1 MPSSATSSKGSV
13 SRRSSASGATRK
25 SKAKP
30 KLKSK
35 ANPKLVPQ
43 ESTPATR
50 VAIIGGGRGGKA
62 LMEIFA
68 QDPLA
73 RIVGLAE
80 IKARSSGTK
89 LAKQIGVPVTQDYRE
104 LLKLKD
110 VDLIIDV
117 TGNMEVWRALQKI
130 RRPNLAII
138 GAASAKFMWQLI
150 EARIRATTEIEKT
163 LTRYQSLF
171 RRFVKEEAERAVH
184 EERTRIACDI
194 HDGLVQTL
202 VGVNFKMEL
211 CAELVSQDP
220 TKSSGLMREAKA
232 QLKHGIQETRQV
244 VFNLRPGQEEK
255 LDLFS
260 ALSNFLKVFE
270 EQQRVKVEFDFT
282 GDDLSLPPKTKV
294 FLFRI
299 VQEALQN
306 SSKHAKASQAFVHIE
321 VNHDMLTA
329 SIRDNGVGF
338 DVQAVSRD
346 PEKWDH
352 FGLRGMKE
360 RAKLL
365 GGEAQLKSSKGK
377 GTTVTVRIPL
387 GRKGMDPNDKK
398 N

>member
-1 MPSSATSSKGSV
+1 MPSPNSLPKRASQKPTSPL
-13 SRRSSASGATRK
+13 SRSR
-25 SKAKP
+25 
-30 KLKSK
+30 
-35 ANPKLVPQ
+35 
-43 ESTPATR
+43 TPAKKKTVPHRTQEPTR

-80 IKARSSGTK
+80 SKTHTSGTK
-89 LAKQIGVPVTQDYRE
+89 LAKQFGVPVIQDYRE
-104 LLKLKD
+104 LLKRKD
-110 VDLIIDV
+110 VDLVIDV
-117 TGNMEVWRALQKI
+117 TGSAEVGQALQKN
-130 RRPNLAII
+130 RRSNVAVI
-138 GAASAKFMWQLI
+138 GGASAKFMWQLI

-184 EERTRIACDI
+184 EERTRIACEI

-211 CAELVSQDP
+211 CAELVARDP
-220 TKSSGLMREAKA
+220 KKSADLMREAKA
-232 QLKHGIQETRQV
+232 QLKHGIQETRHV

-255 LDLFS
+255 LNLFS
-260 ALSNFLKVFE
+260 ALSNFLKSFE
-270 EQQRVKVEFDFT
+270 EQQRVNVEFDFK
-282 GDDLSLPPKTKV
+282 GDDLSLPPNTKV

-306 SSKHAKASQAFVHIE
+306 ASKHAKASQAFVHIE
-321 VNHDMLTA
+321 VKHDMLTA

-346 PEKWDH
+346 PDKWDH

-387 GRKGMDPNDKK
+387 GRKDVMRNDEK

>member
-1 MPSSATSSKGSV
+1 MPSSAVPTKRAV
-13 SRRSSASGATRK
+13 LRRRPISARK
-25 SKAKP
+25 SKAKSVRR
-30 KLKSK
+30 KST
-35 ANPKLVPQ
+35 Q
-43 ESTPATR
+43 ATR
-50 VAIIGGGRGGKA
+50 VAILGGGRGGKA

-80 IKARSSGTK
+80 SKVRTSGTK
-89 LAKQIGVPVTQDYRE
+89 LAKQFGVPVTKDYRD
-104 LLKLKD
+104 LLKLKG

-117 TGNMEVWRALQKI
+117 TGSAEVGQALQRV
-130 RRPNLAII
+130 RRPKLAII
-138 GAASAKFMWQLI
+138 GGASAKFMWQLI

-171 RRFVKEEAERAVH
+171 RRFVKEEAEGAVH
-184 EERTRIACDI
+184 EERTRIACEI

-202 VGVNFKMEL
+202 VGVNFKMER
-211 CAELVSQDP
+211 CAELVSQDAI
-220 TKSSGLMREAKA
+220 KCANLMREAKS

-255 LDLFS
+255 LELFP
-260 ALSNFLKVFE
+260 ALSNFLKSFE
-270 EQQRVKVEFDFT
+270 EQQRVNVEFEYH
-282 GDDLSLPPKTKV
+282 GDASSLDPKAKV

-306 SSKHAKASQAFVHIE
+306 TSKHAKATEVVVHIE
-321 VNHDMLTA
+321 VSHDMLMA
-329 SIRDNGVGF
+329 SIRDNGTGF
-338 DVQAVSRD
+338 DVQAVTRD
-346 PEKWDH
+346 PDKWDH

-365 GGEAQLKSSKGK
+365 GGDARVHSDKGQ
-377 GTTVTVRIPL
+377 GTTVSVRIPL
-387 GRKGMDPNDKK
+387 GRKDVGRNVKK

>member
-1 MPSSATSSKGSV
+1 
-13 SRRSSASGATRK
+13 
-25 SKAKP
+25 
-30 KLKSK
+30 
-35 ANPKLVPQ
+35 
-43 ESTPATR
+43 
-50 VAIIGGGRGGKA
+50 
-62 LMEIFA
+62 MEIFA

-80 IKARSSGTK
+80 SRTRTSCTK
-89 LAKQIGVPVTQDYRE
+89 LARQFGVPVTQDYRD

-117 TGNMEVWRALQKI
+117 TGNPEVGQVLQKV

-138 GAASAKFMWQLI
+138 GGASAKFMWQLI

-171 RRFVKEEAERAVH
+171 RRFVKEEAERAVQ
-184 EERTRIACDI
+184 EERTRITCEI

-202 VGVNFKMEL
+202 VGVNFKMER
-211 CAELVSQDP
+211 CAELVQQDP
-220 TKSSGLMREAKA
+220 VKCSDLMNEAKA
-232 QLKHGIQETRQV
+232 QLKHGIQEVRQV
-244 VFNLRPGQEEK
+244 VFNLRPGQDEK
-255 LDLFS
+255 MDLFS
-260 ALSNFLKVFE
+260 ALSNFFKSFE
-270 EQQRVKVEFDFT
+270 EQHRVQVEFDYQ
-282 GDDLSLPPKTKV
+282 GEDSSLDPKTKV

-306 SSKHAKASQAFVHIE
+306 ASKHAKASRVVVHIA

-329 SIRDNGVGF
+329 VIRDNGVGF

-346 PEKWDH
+346 PDKWDH

-365 GGEAQLKSSKGK
+365 GGEARLQSIKGR
-377 GTTVTVRIPL
+377 GTTVTVRIPSA
-387 GRKGMDPNDKK
+387 RKDVVRDGQK

>member
-1 MPSSATSSKGSV
+1 MPSSPPSAKRSV
-13 SRRSSASGATRK
+13 SRRSSTSSPKR
-25 SKAKP
+25 KP
-30 KLKSK
+30 KTVRRRS
-35 ANPKLVPQ
+35 Q
-43 ESTPATR
+43 PATR

-80 IKARSSGTK
+80 IKPRTSGTK
-89 LAKQIGVPVTQDYRE
+89 LAKQFEVPVTQDYRD

-117 TGNMEVWRALQKI
+117 TGNTEVWHALQKV

-138 GAASAKFMWQLI
+138 GGASAKFMWQLI

-171 RRFVKEEAERAVH
+171 RRFVKEEAERAVQ
-184 EERTRIACDI
+184 EERTRIACEI

-211 CAELVSQDP
+211 CAELVQPDP
-220 TKSSGLMREAKA
+220 KKSSDLMKEAKA
-232 QLKHGIQETRQV
+232 QLKHGIQEARQV
-244 VFNLRPGQEEK
+244 VFSLRPGQEEK
-255 LDLFS
+255 LDLLP
-260 ALSNFLKVFE
+260 ALSNYLKSFE
-270 EQQRVKVEFDFT
+270 EQERVKVEFDYH
-282 GDDLSLPPKTKV
+282 GDESPLPPKAKV

-299 VQEALQN
+299 VQEALHNTSQ
-306 SSKHAKASQAFVHIE
+306 HGKASQVAVQIA

-346 PEKWDH
+346 PDKWDH

-365 GGEAQLKSSKGK
+365 GGEAQLQSSKGK
-377 GTTVTVRIPL
+377 GTTITVRIPL
-387 GRKGMDPNDKK
+387 GRKDAVRNGQK

>member
-1 MPSSATSSKGSV
+1 MPSSAVPIKRAV
-13 SRRSSASGATRK
+13 SRRRPISARK
-25 SKAKP
+25 SKAKSVRR
-30 KLKSK
+30 KST
-35 ANPKLVPQ
+35 Q
-43 ESTPATR
+43 ATR
-50 VAIIGGGRGGKA
+50 VAILGGGRGGKA

-80 IKARSSGTK
+80 SKARTSGTK
-89 LAKQIGVPVTQDYRE
+89 LAKQFGVPVTKDYRD
-104 LLKLKD
+104 LLKLKG

-117 TGNMEVWRALQKI
+117 TGSAEVGQALQRV
-130 RRPNLAII
+130 RRPKLAII
-138 GAASAKFMWQLI
+138 GGASAKFMWQLI

-184 EERTRIACDI
+184 EERTRIACEI

-202 VGVNFKMEL
+202 VGVNFKMER
-211 CAELVSQDP
+211 CAELVSQDVI
-220 TKSSGLMREAKA
+220 KCANLMREAKS

-244 VFNLRPGQEEK
+244 VFNLRQGQEEK
-255 LDLFS
+255 LELFP
-260 ALSNFLKVFE
+260 ALSNFLKSFE
-270 EQQRVKVEFDFT
+270 EQQRVKVGFEYH
-282 GDDLSLPPKTKV
+282 GDASFLDPKAKV

-306 SSKHAKASQAFVHIE
+306 TSKHAKATEVVVHIE
-321 VNHDMLTA
+321 VSHDMLMA
-329 SIRDNGVGF
+329 SIRDNGTGF
-338 DVQAVSRD
+338 DVQAVTRD
-346 PEKWDH
+346 PDKWDH

-365 GGEAQLKSSKGK
+365 GGDARLHSGKGQ
-377 GTTVTVRIPL
+377 GTTVSVRIPL
-387 GRKGMDPNDKK
+387 GRKDVGRNVKK

>member
-1 MPSSATSSKGSV
+1 
-13 SRRSSASGATRK
+13 
-25 SKAKP
+25 
-30 KLKSK
+30 
-35 ANPKLVPQ
+35 
-43 ESTPATR
+43 
-50 VAIIGGGRGGKA
+50 
-62 LMEIFA
+62 MEIFT

-80 IKARSSGTK
+80 TKTRSAATK
-89 LAKQIGVPVTQDYRE
+89 LAKLFGVPVTRDFRE

-117 TGNMEVWRALQKI
+117 TGNAEVGQALQRI
-130 RRPNLAII
+130 RRPKLAII
-138 GAASAKFMWQLI
+138 GGASAKFMWQLI

-163 LTRYQSLF
+163 LMRYQSLF
-171 RRFVKEEAERAVH
+171 RRFVKEETTRAVH
-184 EERTRIACDI
+184 EERTRIAADI

-211 CAELVSQDP
+211 GAEIVQQDP
-220 TKSSGLMREAKA
+220 VKCSDLMREAKA

-260 ALSNFLKVFE
+260 ALSNFLKTFQ
-270 EQQRVKVEFDFT
+270 EQQHVQVEFDYQ
-282 GDDLSLPPKTKV
+282 GDDSSLLPKTKV

-299 VQEALQN
+299 IQEALHN
-306 SSKHAKASQAFVHIE
+306 TAKHAKAARVFVHIA
-321 VNHDMLTA
+321 VNHDMLIA
-329 SIRDNGVGF
+329 SVRDDGVGF

-346 PEKWDH
+346 PNKWDH

-365 GGEAQLKSSKGK
+365 GGEARLQSRKGR
-377 GTTVTVRIPL
+377 GTTVTVRIPV
-387 GRKGMDPNDKK
+387 GRKDEVRNGKK

>member
-1 MPSSATSSKGSV
+1 MPSSGTSGKRPAT
-13 SRRSSASGATRK
+13 RRPSASAPK
-25 SKAKP
+25 QKPKAKP
-30 KLKSK
+30 VHRRLAPPTS
-35 ANPKLVPQ
+35 
-43 ESTPATR
+43 
-50 VAIIGGGRGGKA
+50 VAIIGGGRGGRA
-62 LMEIFA
+62 LMEIFT

-80 IKARSSGTK
+80 TKTRSSATK
-89 LAKQIGVPVTQDYRE
+89 LAKMFGVPVTKDFRE

-117 TGNMEVWRALQKI
+117 TGNAEVGQALQRV
-130 RRPNLAII
+130 RRPKLAII
-138 GAASAKFMWQLI
+138 GGASAKFMWHLI

-163 LTRYQSLF
+163 LMRYQSLF
-171 RRFVKEEAERAVH
+171 RRFVKEETQRAVH
-184 EERTRIACDI
+184 EERTRIAADI

-211 CAELVSQDP
+211 GAEIVQQDP
-220 TKSSGLMREAKA
+220 MKCSDLMREAKA

-244 VFNLRPGQEEK
+244 IFNLRPGQEEK

-260 ALSNFLKVFE
+260 ALSNFLKTFQ
-270 EQQRVKVEFDFT
+270 EQQHVQVKFDYQ
-282 GDDLSLPPKTKV
+282 GDDSSLQPKTKV

-299 VQEALQN
+299 VQEALHN
-306 SSKHAKASQAFVHIE
+306 TAKHAKAVRVFVHIT

-329 SIRDNGVGF
+329 SIRDDGVGF

-346 PEKWDH
+346 PDKWDH

-365 GGEAQLKSSKGK
+365 GGDAQLQSIKGR
-377 GTTVTVRIPL
+377 GTTVTVRIPV
-387 GRKGMDPNDKK
+387 GRKDVIRNGQK

>member
-1 MPSSATSSKGSV
+1 MPIPPSSATRASKKPISSINR
-13 SRRSSASGATRK
+13 SRVTAK
-25 SKAKP
+25 SKSVRP
-30 KLKSK
+30 PSRQ
-35 ANPKLVPQ
+35 P
-43 ESTPATR
+43 TR

-80 IKARSSGTK
+80 SRSRTSGTK
-89 LAKQIGVPVTQDYRE
+89 LAKQFGVPVTQDYRD

-117 TGNMEVWRALQKI
+117 TGNAEVGQALQRV
-130 RRPNLAII
+130 RRPKLAII
-138 GAASAKFMWQLI
+138 GGASAKFMWQLI

-184 EERTRIACDI
+184 EERTRIACEI

-211 CAELVSQDP
+211 CAELVPQNP
-220 TKSSGLMREAKA
+220 KKSSELMREAKA
-232 QLKHGIQETRQV
+232 QLKHGIQETRHV

-260 ALSNFLKVFE
+260 ALSNFLKAFE
-270 EQQRVKVEFDFT
+270 EQHRVKVEFDFQ

-306 SSKHAKASQAFVHIE
+306 SSKHAKASQVFVQID

-365 GGEAQLKSSKGK
+365 GGEAQLTSSKGK
-377 GTTVTVRIPL
+377 GTTVTVQIPL
-387 GRKGMDPNDKK
+387 GRKGVIRNDEK

>member
-1 MPSSATSSKGSV
+1 
-13 SRRSSASGATRK
+13 
-25 SKAKP
+25 
-30 KLKSK
+30 
-35 ANPKLVPQ
+35 
-43 ESTPATR
+43 
-50 VAIIGGGRGGKA
+50 
-62 LMEIFA
+62 MEIFA

-80 IKARSSGTK
+80 SKARTSGTK
-89 LAKQIGVPVTQDYRE
+89 MAKQFGVPVTHDYRD
-104 LLKLKD
+104 LLKRKD
-110 VDLIIDV
+110 VDLINDV
-117 TGNMEVWRALQKI
+117 TGNDEVGQALQRV
-130 RRPNLAII
+130 RRPKLAII
-138 GAASAKFMWQLI
+138 GGASAKFMWQLI

-184 EERTRIACDI
+184 EERTRIACEI

-202 VGVNFKMEL
+202 VGVNFKMER
-211 CAELVSQDP
+211 CAELVEQDP
-220 TKSSGLMREAKA
+220 KKCSALIREAKA

-244 VFNLRPGQEEK
+244 VFSLRPGQEER
-255 LDLFS
+255 LELFP
-260 ALSNFLKVFE
+260 ALSNFLKSFE
-270 EQQRVKVEFDFT
+270 EQQRVQVEFDYQ
-282 GDDLSLPPKTKV
+282 GDDSSLDSKTKV

-299 VQEALQN
+299 VQEALHN
-306 SSKHAKASQAFVHIE
+306 TSKHGKASRVLVQIV

-387 GRKGMDPNDKK
+387 GRKDKIRNGQK

>member
-1 MPSSATSSKGSV
+1 MPSSATSTKRVV
-13 SRRSSASGATRK
+13 SRRRSISSG
-25 SKAKP
+25 KP
-30 KLKSK
+30 KTKHVRAKS
-35 ANPKLVPQ
+35 VQ
-43 ESTPATR
+43 ATR
-50 VAIIGGGRGGKA
+50 VAILGGGRGGKA

-80 IKARSSGTK
+80 SKTRTSGTK
-89 LAKQIGVPVTQDYRE
+89 LAKQFGVPVTKDYRE

-117 TGNMEVWRALQKI
+117 TGSAEVGQVLQRV
-130 RRPNLAII
+130 RRPKLAII
-138 GAASAKFMWQLI
+138 GGASAKFMWQLI

-202 VGVNFKMEL
+202 VGVNFKMER
-211 CAELVSQDP
+211 CAELVLQDA
-220 TKSSGLMREAKA
+220 TKCTNLMREAKS

-255 LDLFS
+255 LELFP
-260 ALSNFLKVFE
+260 AFSNFLKSFE
-270 EQQRVKVEFDFT
+270 EQQRVKVEFEFH
-282 GDDLSLPPKTKV
+282 GDDASLDPKAKV

-306 SSKHAKASQAFVHIE
+306 TSKHAKATKVFVHIE
-321 VNHDMLTA
+321 VNNDMLMA
-329 SIRDNGVGF
+329 SIQDNGTGF

-346 PEKWDH
+346 PDKWDH

-365 GGEAQLKSSKGK
+365 GGDARLQSAKGQ
-377 GTTVTVRIPL
+377 GTKVTVRIPL
-387 GRKGMDPNDKK
+387 GRKDVRQNGKK
-398 N
+398 S

>member
-1 MPSSATSSKGSV
+1 MPSSTVSTKRAA
-13 SRRSSASGATRK
+13 SRRQPASIQK
-25 SKAKP
+25 PKAKSVRG
-30 KLKSK
+30 KST
-35 ANPKLVPQ
+35 Q
-43 ESTPATR
+43 ATR
-50 VAIIGGGRGGKA
+50 VAILGGGHGGKA
-62 LMEIFA
+62 LLEIFA

-80 IKARSSGTK
+80 SKTRTSGTK
-89 LAKQIGVPVTQDYRE
+89 LAKQFGVPVTKDYRE

-117 TGNMEVWRALQKI
+117 TGNVEVGQVLQRI
-130 RRPNLAII
+130 RRPKLAII
-138 GAASAKFMWQLI
+138 GGASAKFMWQLI

-163 LTRYQSLF
+163 LIRYQSLF

-184 EERTRIACDI
+184 EERTRIACEI

-202 VGVNFKMEL
+202 VGVNFKMER
-211 CAELVSQDP
+211 CVELVSQDA
-220 TKSSGLMREAKA
+220 TKCTNLMREAKS

-255 LDLFS
+255 LELFP
-260 ALSNFLKVFE
+260 ALSHFLKSFEKQQHVKVVFE
-270 EQQRVKVEFDFT
+270 HR
-282 GDDLSLPPKTKV
+282 GDDSSLAPKAKA

-306 SSKHAKASQAFVHIE
+306 TSKHAKATKVVVHIE
-321 VNHDMLTA
+321 VNHDMLTT
-329 SIRDNGVGF
+329 SIQDNGKGF

-346 PEKWDH
+346 PDKWDH

-365 GGEAQLKSSKGK
+365 GGDARLRSGKGQ
-377 GTTVTVRIPL
+377 GTTVIVRIPL
-387 GRKGMDPNDKK
+387 GRKGVEQNGKK
-398 N
+398 S